1 MQAGKDKTG
10 IRHYLEL
17 HILLAEGIPPAGG
30 TPHEQARHHAGV
42 RDLGCSVQ
50 FGGAHLAATRTGGGW
65 QDEAGQGMKESGPAD
80 LFHDITSFPQCP
92 QGNDN
97 TSLFYTKFR
106 EY

>member
-17 HILLAEGIPPAGG
+17 YILLAEGIPPAGG

-50 FGGAHLAATRTGGGW
+50 FGGAHVAATRTGGGW

-80 LFHDITSFPQCP
+80 LFRDITSFPQCP
-92 QGNDN
+92 QENDN